1 MDKKP
6 NPPAPFPTREGGERL
21 HHVQLLLSAPF
32 QGGLGKSK
40 CGERLH
46 HVQLLLSPP
55 FQGGLGKS
63 KCGER
68 LHHVQLLLSP
78 PFQGGLGGSKR
89 DANKVRYPL
98 TRGFT
103 HRYTRKNCQDSPP
116 LVGEGLGERFYLIL
130 STNLSISHPT
140 SHE

>member
-6 NPPAPFPTREGGERL
+6 ISPTPFPPLPNPLLRGEGNPINIFCGEGGERL
-21 HHVQLLLSAPF
+21 HHVQLLLS
-32 QGGLGKSK
+32 
-40 CGERLH
+40 
-46 HVQLLLSPP
+46 PP
-55 FQGGLGKS
+55 WK
-63 KCGER
+63 
-68 LHHVQLLLSP
+68 
-78 PFQGGLGGSKR
+78 GGLGGSKR
-89 DANKVRYPL
+89 YANKARYPL

-103 HRYTRKNCQDSPP
+103 RRYTRKNCQDSPP

>member
-6 NPPAPFPTREGGERL
+6 ISPTPFLTREGGERL
-21 HHVQLLLSAPF
+21 HHVQLLLSPPWK
-32 QGGLGKSK
+32 GGLGGSK

-46 HVQLLLSPP
+46 HMQLLLSPP
-55 FQGGLGKS
+55 WK
-63 KCGER
+63 
-68 LHHVQLLLSP
+68 
-78 PFQGGLGGSKR
+78 GGLGGSKSKR

-103 HRYTRKNCQDSPP
+103 HRYTKKNYQDSSP